1 MLDFNKRNRSARQI
15 NDSEDLFAADDNFEE
30 ENMPETESVKQDV
43 SGAAAA
49 VPENNGYDSASL
61 DKDAAENISIPRK
74 RRRRTDDIDLDKA
87 ESSRLLEEGRCRMG
101 LSAAEVEEMTK
112 IRALYVQAL
121 EQGDYKELPQP
132 VYTLAY
138 IRRLCELYDIGP
150 QETEKI
156 IEPWREVSFE
166 APDNYPMVVYSD
178 ESGDNRKV
186 IRRLEAVI
194 FSVIALLVIALAVFG
209 IVLLVSLLRGG
220 NRSGGV
226 AFDEA
231 EIVKLQEAPKLK
243 ITEPLPQLRNQ

>member
-1 MLDFNKRNRSARQI
+1 MLDFNKRNRAGRQI

-30 ENMPETESVKQDV
+30 ETMPETESGKQDV
-43 SGAAAA
+43 PRIAA
-49 VPENNGYDSASL
+49 VIPENNDSDSASQ
-61 DKDAAENISIPRK
+61 DNVSDENIPAPRK

-101 LSAAEVEEMTK
+101 LSADEIEEMTK
-112 IRALYVQAL
+112 IRAVYVHAL

-194 FSVIALLVIALAVFG
+194 FSVIALLVIAFAVFG
-209 IVLLVSLLRGG
+209 IILLVSLFRGG
-220 NRSGGV
+220 ERSGGV
-226 AFDEA
+226 PFDEA

-243 ITEPLPQLRNQ
+243 VTEPLPQVRTR

>member
-1 MLDFNKRNRSARQI
+1 MLDFNKRNRSERQI

-30 ENMPETESVKQDV
+30 ETMPEAESVKPDV
-43 SGAAAA
+43 PAVAA
-49 VPENNGYDSASL
+49 VIPENNDSDPQDNAF
-61 DKDAAENISIPRK
+61 AENISIPRK

-112 IRALYVQAL
+112 IRAVYIHAL

-243 ITEPLPQLRNQ
+243 ITEPLPQLRRQ

>member
-1 MLDFNKRNRSARQI
+1 MLDFNKRNRSERQI

-30 ENMPETESVKQDV
+30 ETMPEAESVKPDV
-43 SGAAAA
+43 PAVAA
-49 VPENNGYDSASL
+49 VIPENNDSDLQDNAS
-61 DKDAAENISIPRK
+61 AENISIPRK

-112 IRALYVQAL
+112 IRAVYIHAL

-243 ITEPLPQLRNQ
+243 ITEPLPQLRRQ